1 MTLDPELLEE
11 RAAIIAE
18 GCGVSQEEGMRR
30 ALHWRAT
37 LKFDTETR
45 VVSGMILPDE
55 LDFG

>member
-1 MTLDPELLEE
+1 MDPELLEE